1 MKRSFLSRTIICL
14 IPTLLATFLV
24 VRAYLHDPVGLSG
37 FKRGIDLSGG
47 TILVYEVD
55 QELSKQ
61 SRGSDAG
68 PGRAKSDS
76 ALAESLKR
84 RIDPTD
90 LLGVVIRPLGETRV
104 EIILPYGTKKGD
116 SKEGVSE
123 DEVEKIKE
131 AV

>member
-14 IPTLLATFLV
+14 IPTLIATLLV
-24 VRAYLHDPVGLSG
+24 VRAYVHDPEGLSG
-37 FKRGIDLSGG
+37 FKRGIDISGG

-61 SRGSDAG
+61 SRSSDSGS
-68 PGRAKSDS
+68 GRAKSDT

-104 EIILPYGTKKGD
+104 EIILPYGERAREGKA
-116 SKEGVSE
+116 GVSE
-123 DEVEKIKE
+123 NEVQKIKG
-131 AV
+131 